1 MTGTLL
7 LLAVLPQAPQASPDT
22 GRAGRPCVVA
32 IDSVGNEG
40 RQVEAAPGQ
49 TNFYAG
55 GGVWAH
61 CQGTGS
67 TLVADS
73 VAWFA
78 GPGRFDMLGNVRI
91 RDSAFALDA
100 TTAAYFMRQELFE
113 AHRNVVAV
121 NRATGSALRGPNLTY
136 RRAAHGLRDTA
147 ELYATSRP
155 TLEYRSRPDS
165 GEPYVI
171 VGDRVRIR
179 GNDRIWAAGRA
190 TVDRSDLAGRADSMA
205 LDEGAGF
212 GVMVGSPR
220 IDGKSGRPYALVGRR
235 IHFTL
240 AQREIRVV
248 RALGAGE
255 ASGEDWRLTADTI
268 HLALE
273 RRRLQQ
279 AFAWGDS
286 SRPHAVSTRN
296 TVQADSLALD
306 APEEVLREIRAFGRA
321 FSTSQ
326 PPPDSTSAAADVDWI
341 TGDTITARFEP
352 VADSAGRSSPEL
364 RQLLARGA
372 ARALT
377 HLYERER
384 AGPPALNYSRGTRI
398 DIALK
403 GDQIDRVVVSGRADG
418 VHLESL
424 RPAVPDT
431 AVRDTAGPT
440 AAPPAPSAP
449 P

>member
-1 MTGTLL
+1 MTGSLL
-7 LLAVLPQAPQASPDT
+7 LLTMVAQAQADT

-40 RQVEAAPGQ
+40 RQVEVGQ
-49 TNFYAG
+49 GETNFYAG

-121 NRATGSALRGPNLTY
+121 NRATGSVLRGPNLTY
-136 RRAAHGLRDTA
+136 RRAAAGLRDTA
-147 ELYATSRP
+147 ELYATGRP
-155 TLEYRSRPDS
+155 TLEYRSHPDS

-205 LDEGAGF
+205 LDEGAGY
-212 GVMVGSPR
+212 GVMVGKPR

-326 PPPDSTSAAADVDWI
+326 PDSATAAADVDWI

-352 VADSAGRSSPEL
+352 AADSAGRTSPEL
-364 RQLLARGA
+364 RQLVARGA

-398 DIALK
+398 DIALRD
-403 GDQIDRVVVSGRADG
+403 DQIDRVVVSGRADG
-418 VHLESL
+418 VHLESI
-424 RPAVPDT
+424 RPAPAAADSAT
-431 AVRDTAGPT
+431 GATTSRPT
-440 AAPPAPSAP
+440 PAPPVRPGAPR
-449 P
+449 

>member
-1 MTGTLL
+1 MIGP
-7 LLAVLPQAPQASPDT
+7 LLALAVMTQAQADT

-40 RQVEAAPGQ
+40 RQVETAPGE

-61 CQGTGS
+61 CKGTGS

-73 VAWFA
+73 VAWLA
-78 GPGRFDMLGNVRI
+78 GAGRFDMLGNVRI

-100 TTAAYFMRQELFE
+100 TTAAYFLRQEVLE
-113 AHRNVVAV
+113 AHRHVVAV
-121 NRATGSALRGPNLTY
+121 NRATGSVLRGPNLTY
-136 RRAAHGLRDTA
+136 RRAAAGLRDTA

-179 GNDRIWAAGRA
+179 GNDRIWASGRA

-212 GVMVGSPR
+212 GLMVGSPR
-220 IDGKSGRPYALVGRR
+220 IEGKTGRPYTLRGRR

-255 ASGEDWRLTADTI
+255 AKGEDWHLTADTI
-268 HLALE
+268 HLTLE
-273 RRRLQQ
+273 GRRLQQ

-326 PPPDSTSAAADVDWI
+326 PDSTTAAADADWI
-341 TGDTITARFEP
+341 AGDTITARFEP
-352 VADSAGRSSPEL
+352 VPDSAGRTNPEL
-364 RQLLARGA
+364 RQLVSRGA

-377 HLYERER
+377 HLSERER
-384 AGPPALNYSRGTRI
+384 AGPPAVNYSRGTRI
-398 DIALK
+398 DIVLK
-403 GDQIDRVVVSGRADG
+403 GDEIDRVVVSGRADG
-418 VHLESL
+418 VHLESV
-424 RPAVPDT
+424 RPAVTDT
-431 AVRDTAGPT
+431 SARGTTSRTAT
-440 AAPPAPSAP
+440 PAPRARP
-449 P
+449 GTPR

>member
-1 MTGTLL
+1 MTATLL
-7 LLAVLPQAPQASPDT
+7 LLVLLPQAQGDT
-22 GRAGRPCVVA
+22 GRAGRPCRVA
-32 IDSVGNEG
+32 IDSVGREG
-40 RQVEAAPGQ
+40 RQVEVAPGE

-61 CQGTGS
+61 CEGTGS

-113 AHRNVVAV
+113 AHRQVVAV
-121 NRATGSALRGPNLTY
+121 NRATGSTLRGPNLSY
-136 RRAAHGLRDTA
+136 RRAASGLRDTA
-147 ELYATSRP
+147 ELYATGRP

-179 GNDRIWAAGRA
+179 GNDRIWVAGRA
-190 TVDRSDLAGRADSMA
+190 TVDRSDLAGQADSMA
-205 LDEGAGF
+205 LDEGAGS
-212 GVMVGSPR
+212 GIMVGSPR
-220 IDGKSGRPYALVGRR
+220 LDGKSGRPYRLVGRR
-235 IHFTL
+235 IHFAL
-240 AQREIRVV
+240 AEREIRTV

-273 RRRLQQ
+273 RRQLQQ

-286 SRPHAVSTRN
+286 ARPHAVSTRN

-321 FSTSQ
+321 FSTSR
-326 PPPDSTSAAADVDWI
+326 PDSAVTAADVDWLA
-341 TGDTITARFEP
+341 GDTIVARFEP
-352 VADSAGRSSPEL
+352 VPDSAGRPSPEL
-364 RQLLARGA
+364 RQLVARGA

-403 GDQIDRVVVSGRADG
+403 GDEIDRVVVSGRADG
-418 VHLESL
+418 VHLEAL
-424 RPAVPDT
+424 RPAAPDT
-431 AVRDTAGPT
+431 AARDTAARTTAP
-440 AAPPAPSAP
+440 AAPRARPGTPR
-449 P
+449 